1 MAQMQQRH
9 WVMAAALLVTLG
21 LVAWVERMPE
31 EDAQLALAKPERSTD
46 RSAASAPRVRS
57 QHEVPSSADVSEPS
71 TALAWQSLEG
81 RLPVEMASH
90 ADLFKSHSWYVPP
103 PPKPVVP
110 VPPPKPVAP
119 PAPYTYMGRMED
131 TPQGTL
137 LMLSGNNKV
146 YTVAVGE
153 TVDKIWR
160 VDGED
165 AATIR
170 LTHVPLNLPQTLPKA
185 GRPAAAKPNEA
196 KPNDQKKTDSQGT
209 DS

>member
-9 WVMAAALLVTLG
+9 RIMAAALLVTLG

-31 EDAQLALAKPERSTD
+31 DGEQLALAKPARNADRRVARSLD
-46 RSAASAPRVRS
+46 EKPAARN
-57 QHEVPSSADVSEPS
+57 S
-71 TALAWQSLEG
+71 TEAGLAWQSLEG
-81 RLPVEMASH
+81 RLPGEAGSSN
-90 ADLFKSHSWYVPP
+90 DLFKSHSWYVPP

-110 VPPPKPVAP
+110 VAPPKPVAP
-119 PAPYTYMGRMED
+119 PAPYTYMGRLED

-137 LMLSGNNKV
+137 LLLSGNNKV

-153 TVDKIWR
+153 TLDKTWR

-170 LTHVPLNLPQTLPKA
+170 LTHLPMNLPQTLSKA
-185 GRPAAAKPNEA
+185 GRPTPA
-196 KPNDQKKTDSQGT
+196 KPNDHKTTDSQGT